1 MVFFAPFS
9 LERGFPVKFSDQ
21 LFVQKET
28 ARFPGKRLCPASCR
42 RVFPRSLLL
51 FFLILFPAVSP
62 NGWAGT
68 ADVTSPQRIVS
79 LSPGITEILFAI
91 GAGDRVVGVTDFCNY
106 PEKAKSLTKV
116 GGLLN
121 PSYETLITLKPDL
134 IIHQPNKHKIKN
146 FTDKLG
152 IRNLPISML
161 SLAEIFSSIKEI
173 GVALHRENAAD
184 RLIQSMRKKINFHRK
199 RLAGVSQKSVLLI
212 LGISND
218 SMRELYGV
226 GPNTYLG
233 EMLALAGGNNIL
245 AGIQAQYPKVSKEFI
260 IHESPEIIIEVGPK
274 DILSR
279 EASKTRRQGW
289 QIFST
294 IRAVKNKNIHFIGSD
309 YILIPG
315 PRLIN
320 IIADFVNAIHPEI
333 VSSNPASGQQAEVTR
348 Q

>member
-9 LERGFPVKFSDQ
+9 LERGFPVKLSDQ
-21 LFVQKET
+21 LFVQKKT
-28 ARFPGKRLCPASCR
+28 ARFSGKT
-42 RVFPRSLLL
+42 
-51 FFLILFPAVSP
+51 FFLNFFHRAFLPSVCILFLISVLAPSSHGWAESKDVSP
-62 NGWAGT
+62 
-68 ADVTSPQRIVS
+68 PQRIVS

-106 PEKAKSLTKV
+106 PEKAKSLPKV

-121 PSYETLITLKPDL
+121 PSYERLITLKPDL

-161 SLAEIFSSIKEI
+161 SLAEIFNSIKEI
-173 GVALHRENAAD
+173 GVAIDRENAAD
-184 RLIQSMRKKINFHRK
+184 LLVQSMRKKINFHRE
-199 RLAGVSQKSVLLI
+199 RLAGVAQKSVLLV

-226 GPNTYLG
+226 GPKTYLG
-233 EMLALAGGNNIL
+233 EMLALAGGKNIL
-245 AGIQAQYPKVSKEFI
+245 SGAQGQYPKVSKEFI
-260 IHESPEIIIEVGPK
+260 IHKSPEIIIEVGPK
-274 DILSR
+274 NILSR
-279 EASKTRRQGW
+279 EASKKRQQGW

-315 PRLIN
+315 PRLVN
-320 IIADFVNAIHPEI
+320 IIDDFVKAIHPEI
-333 VSSNPASGQQAEVTR
+333 VYNNPVSGQKAEVTR

>member
-21 LFVQKET
+21 FIAQNKI
-28 ARFPGKRLCPASCR
+28 ARFSGKM
-42 RVFPRSLLL
+42 
-51 FFLILFPAVSP
+51 FFLNFFLRAFLRPFCILFLISVLAPPSH
-62 NGWAGT
+62 GWADT
-68 ADVTSPQRIVS
+68 ADGSPPQRIVS

-106 PEKAKSLTKV
+106 PEKAKSLPKV

-146 FTDKLG
+146 FVEKLD

-161 SLAEIFSSIKEI
+161 SFDEIFSSIKDI
-173 GVALHRENAAD
+173 GIATHNEVGAEE
-184 RLIQSMRKKINFHRK
+184 LIQSMREKIDFYRK
-199 RLAGVSQKSVLLI
+199 RLADVSRKSVLLI

-218 SMRELYGV
+218 TMREIYGV
-226 GPNTYLG
+226 GPKTFLG

-245 AGIQAQYPKVSKEFI
+245 TGSQAQYPKVSKEFI
-260 IHESPEIIIEVGPK
+260 IHESPEIIIEIGK
-274 DILSR
+274 KEILTEESSVKR
-279 EASKTRRQGW
+279 LQDW
-289 QIFST
+289 QKFST
-294 IRAVKNKNIHFIGSD
+294 IRAVKNNNIHIIGAD

-315 PRLIN
+315 PRLVN
-320 IIADFVNAIHPEI
+320 ILPHFIKAIHPEI
-333 VSSNPASGQQAEVTR
+333 LSDQTPMANKTGRP
-348 Q
+348 